1 MSTPLETMRACEAQ
15 LNVGSDALA
24 ILSGLFTAM
33 RSLDKADADAVAR
46 AGRFIADDLS
56 NMLDIDAE
64 NLRIEMA
71 RVAGGAQ

>member
-1 MSTPLETMRACEAQ
+1 MSAHLETMRACEAQ
-15 LNVGSDALA
+15 LNAGSDALA

-71 RVAGGAQ
+71 RIAGGTQ